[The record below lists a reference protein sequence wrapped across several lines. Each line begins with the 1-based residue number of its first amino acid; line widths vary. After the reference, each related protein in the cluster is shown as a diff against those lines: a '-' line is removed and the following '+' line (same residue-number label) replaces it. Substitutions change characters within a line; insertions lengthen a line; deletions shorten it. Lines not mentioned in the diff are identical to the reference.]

1 MKGLLFRVSPQAKG
15 GEYLRRAAYQGDSL
29 ELLVSDL
36 IFKLGKANQQ
46 IHSLSQRVHQL
57 ELLLNQQT
65 PEHLSSTKT
74 YDLLEKH

>member
-1 MKGLLFRVSPQAKG
+1 M
-15 GEYLRRAAYQGDSL
+15 RRTGQGDSL

-46 IHSLSQRVHQL
+46 IHTLSQRVHQL
-57 ELLLNQQT
+57 ELLLNQT
-65 PEHLSSTKT
+65 PDRLSSTKA

>member
-1 MKGLLFRVSPQAKG
+1 M
-15 GEYLRRAAYQGDSL
+15 RRTGQGDSL

-46 IHSLSQRVHQL
+46 IHTLSQRVHQL
-57 ELLLNQQT
+57 ELLLNQT
-65 PEHLSSTKT
+65 PGRLSSTKA

>member
-1 MKGLLFRVSPQAKG
+1 M
-15 GEYLRRAAYQGDSL
+15 RRAGQGDSL

-46 IHSLSQRVHQL
+46 IHTLTQRVHQL
-57 ELLLNQQT
+57 ELLLNQT
-65 PEHLSSTKT
+65 PDRFPSTKP